1 MPFQSNGFLSN
12 KRKINSFKKLS
23 SSKQAYMYRALTRYY
38 KKKIIN
44 TLEENELINMFKYMD
59 DDEIV
64 DCLQL
69 LPKEKSEKII
79 KKSSQEVQY
88 LLKFNPSKAGG
99 KMNTNYI
106 IINYDNT
113 IKQVQEKI
121 KKREKYT
128 DKTPIIVVVKNKK
141 ILGEIKIFK
150 LLTHDENTMVEKLV
164 SRVPVIKPNST
175 DEEIIKIFNLHPVSK
190 VIIAEKGDVI
200 GIVHSEDILSNT
212 NEYTFGKVY
221 KIFGLKT
228 DENVMDPFTVKMKN
242 RLGWLSINLITAI
255 VVGIIVTI
263 FEKTIA
269 AHVII
274 AAFLP
279 IIANIGG
286 NSGTQTLAVMIRG
299 ITLNEIALDKVWK
312 PLTNEVLNGIFNGLF
327 IGLLIT
333 IVTYLV
339 YGTPILGL
347 IASASLMIT
356 LASAGFI
363 GSVIPLIM
371 KKFNFDP
378 ASASS
383 IFITTSCDI
392 IGFFSFLI
400 LASIF
405 A

>member
-371 KKFNFDP
+371 KKLNFDP
-378 ASASS
+378 ATASS

>member
-23 SSKQAYMYRALTRYY
+23 SSKQAYMYRALTKYY

-44 TLEENELINMFKYMD
+44 TLEESELINMFKYMD

-64 DCLQL
+64 DSLQL

-106 IINYDNT
+106 IINYNNT

-150 LLTHDENTMVEKLV
+150 LLTHDENTAIEKLV
-164 SRVPVIKPNST
+164 SHVPIIKPSSN
-175 DEEIIKIFNLHPVSK
+175 DEEIIKIFNQHPSSK
-190 VIIAEKGDVI
+190 IIIAEKGDVI

-221 KIFGLKT
+221 RIFGLKT
-228 DENVMDPFTVKMKN
+228 DENVMDNFTIKMKN

-255 VVGIIVTI
+255 IVGIIVTM

-299 ITLNEIALDKVWK
+299 ITLNEISLDKIWK
-312 PLTNEVLNGIFNGLF
+312 PLINEILNGILNGLF
-327 IGLLIT
+327 IGFLIT
-333 IVTYLV
+333 IVMLLV
-339 YGTPILGL
+339 YENPVLGY
-347 IASASLMIT
+347 IATASLMIT
-356 LASAGFI
+356 LASAGI
-363 GSVIPLIM
+363 IASLIPLIM
-371 KKFNFDP
+371 KKLNFDP

-400 LASIF
+400 LASMF